1 MLQRD
6 VAPVLGPLGIFSIV
20 GMATRSSARSIGRD
34 PRARPDNA
42 FDAIE
47 LAIGAVTAEKFSD
60 LSVTCEAAQGLNADR
75 RRKQLISFWWL
86 AHTSALV
93 LTEAPAPS
101 CPAGIFVVDSRHGGR
116 HPLGVSGVDYTDIPG
131 AIEVLKR
138 AVQHQ
143 YDGFDP
149 AVRLP

>member
-75 RRKQLISFWWL
+75 RRKQLISFWFGWL
-86 AHTSALV
+86 TLRLLFS
-93 LTEAPAPS
+93 
-101 CPAGIFVVDSRHGGR
+101 
-116 HPLGVSGVDYTDIPG
+116 
-131 AIEVLKR
+131 LKR
-138 AVQHQ
+138 VRRRARRGFSLWIHATAAVIHWAS
-143 YDGFDP
+143 P
-149 AVRLP
+149 A